1 MEPSFL
7 KATYPSPE
15 YPPIEVATVVVPV
28 RIPLSASIVLF
39 GTVSVTATAFTYSI
53 P

>member
-1 MEPSFL
+1 MEPSLL

-15 YPPIEVATVVVPV
+15 YPPTEVATAAVPV
-28 RIPLSASIVLF
+28 KVPLSASIMLF